1 MVNRVY
7 FLNESKSTYNFYLLF
22 QSLAFTHAFTG
33 ERIFGIGFCGRLC
46 DNFLDP
52 DQRDKYDSLIKSV
65 KQHRPYFTY
74 WYFSISVT

>member
-1 MVNRVY
+1 MVIGFSFICFNLKLI
-7 FLNESKSTYNFYLLF
+7 FIFNP
-22 QSLAFTHAFTG
+22 AFTHAFTG
-33 ERIFGIGFCGRLC
+33 KRIFGIGFCGRLC

-74 WYFSISVT
+74 W